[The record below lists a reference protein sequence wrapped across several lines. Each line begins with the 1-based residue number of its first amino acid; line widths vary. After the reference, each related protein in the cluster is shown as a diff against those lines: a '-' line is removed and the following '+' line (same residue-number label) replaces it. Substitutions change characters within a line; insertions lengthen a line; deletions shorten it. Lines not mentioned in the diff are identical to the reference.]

1 MRCALPLRPYPYR
14 PKQLTDACESVDGS
28 RQASLSKKTTVEAED
43 NSSAPESE
51 LRTDGFRNVLENT
64 LRKAQDILWEALSP
78 GTSRGATIVKLK
90 ELLWSPEISTAL
102 AASSDNYLA
111 FAAAAASRLKKDDDV
126 WLTDTDAILTAPDLK

>member
-1 MRCALPLRPYPYR
+1 M
-14 PKQLTDACESVDGS
+14 D
-28 RQASLSKKTTVEAED
+28 
-43 NSSAPESE
+43 SAI
-51 LRTDGFRNVLENT
+51 VLENT

-111 FAAAAASRLKKDDDV
+111 FAVRESRVALADASAWPDKIISTL
-126 WLTDTDAILTAPDLK
+126 WAILDDPPLNSALGIPQNSRMKNRRNLRWR